1 MDQRIDLL
9 LPLYLQALHVAPYI
23 SIPICVRDRVQTR
36 DIDCSVQLLL
46 VEFDQIFNHLEL
58 GLDCLF
64 NLGVLEQRALG
75 RRLLLQLFV
84 YGADNVT
91 ELGLGAFHQKIGYD
105 QCLRAPFARHLQRKF
120 IQLECL
126 LVCVYI
132 VAHVELEVVVMRK
145 GAL

>member
-1 MDQRIDLL
+1 MVVLLLQQDPVLKVVQDLRRMDQRIDLL

-75 RRLLLQLFV
+75 RRLLL
-84 YGADNVT
+84 
-91 ELGLGAFHQKIGYD
+91 
-105 QCLRAPFARHLQRKF
+105 
-120 IQLECL
+120 
-126 LVCVYI
+126 
-132 VAHVELEVVVMRK
+132 
-145 GAL
+145 